1 MNAACERHVDGKPHR
16 GRVVVTAARAAAER
30 SGRAHRQPAGA
41 IHLWENT
48 GCEQRGPS
56 EKKDAGKSSGR
67 QCMSPPE
74 ERSAGHSTPGNPA
87 NRWGSRCGA
96 PKIRSG
102 GRAARAVATVN
113 VPLGSSAVTDTV
125 SPSAFSGSPWLLL
138 PLGSCV
144 LVGRRTVACGG
155 GGVLCAAACHSS
167 ATTMIAAPGGRL
179 SMGPR
184 VAAAP
189 TGPHPPPSTAA
200 RRVTDSSPLLRTL
213 GCYQPR
219 RRGGRGRG
227 APPTGGPVPHLAG
240 HAAAGAGT

>member
-1 MNAACERHVDGKPHR
+1 MNAACERHVDGKPNR
-16 GRVVVTAARAAAER
+16 GRVVVMAARAAAER
-30 SGRAHRQPAGA
+30 PGRAHRQPAGA

-56 EKKDAGKSSGR
+56 EKKDAGKWSSV
-67 QCMSPPE
+67 SPPE

-96 PKIRSG
+96 KKNRSRW
-102 GRAARAVATVN
+102 RAARAEATSYL
-113 VPLGSSAVTDTV
+113 PLGGSTVTDTV

-167 ATTMIAAPGGRL
+167 VIAMIAGPGGRL

-200 RRVTDSSPLLRTL
+200 RRVT
-213 GCYQPR
+213 
-219 RRGGRGRG
+219 
-227 APPTGGPVPHLAG
+227 
-240 HAAAGAGT
+240 